1 MAPKK
6 SPSRKSPV
14 RSPRL
19 VREAESV
26 INAVD
31 YYPTKEVFMVM
42 NYLSLVLVLLGLASG
57 IAWIY
62 YVAKAQD
69 NPDTDDGKS
78 GDVFG
83 TDKGKVVKTSTM
95 CFQALVVSVLLYF
108 VARHHYS
115 HSA

>member
-14 RSPRL
+14 RSPRV

-26 INAVD
+26 VNAVD
-31 YYPTKEVFMVM
+31 YYPTKEVFMIM
-42 NYLSLVLVLLGLASG
+42 NYLSLVLVLLGLAAG
-57 IAWIY
+57 IAWVY

-69 NPDTDDGKS
+69 NPNKTDGSS

-83 TDKGKVVKTSTM
+83 SDKDQVVKTSTM

-108 VARHHYS
+108 VSRHHYS